1 MTLKVGAFMKIYSKA
16 DIVAGLKAM
25 NAPKDSIVIMHSSL
39 RSIGNVEGGAEGL
52 LEILIEYFT
61 ENGGLF
67 CVPTHTWHNLAKEIT
82 LDMASDDNCMGAFST
97 VALRSKLGIRSENP
111 THSLVVFGDR
121 EKAEKFIE
129 DEPFI
134 KTATAPEGCHGKL
147 YYQNGYVLLV
157 GVAQNKNTYL
167 HAVDEILG
175 TENRMA
181 KEPLHTAILKE
192 NGEVVKRDII
202 LYHADFMRDV
212 SLRFTKFDTAFR
224 YHNCIT
230 DGFIGNAPTQLCDAK
245 KMKETVELIYKNS
258 GGEDPLSNELPI
270 PQKWYC

>member
-25 NAPKDSIVIMHSSL
+25 NAPKDSIVIMHS
-39 RSIGNVEGGAEGL
+39 
-52 LEILIEYFT
+52 
-61 ENGGLF
+61 
-67 CVPTHTWHNLAKEIT
+67 
-82 LDMASDDNCMGAFST
+82 
-97 VALRSKLGIRSENP
+97 
-111 THSLVVFGDR
+111 
-121 EKAEKFIE
+121 
-129 DEPFI
+129 
-134 KTATAPEGCHGKL
+134 
-147 YYQNGYVLLV
+147 
-157 GVAQNKNTYL
+157 
-167 HAVDEILG
+167 
-175 TENRMA
+175 
-181 KEPLHTAILKE
+181 
-192 NGEVVKRDII
+192 
-202 LYHADFMRDV
+202 